1 MSITYKIF
9 EEPSSESNDELIQ
22 RLKGELQEL
31 EMKHYN
37 YKNRTDKED
46 NILTEI
52 ETEINAKVTEYT
64 DAGGTF
70 DWSFLWGVNN
80 L

>member
-31 EMKHYN
+31 ETKHYN

-70 DWSFLWGVNN
+70 D
-80 L
+80 

>member
-70 DWSFLWGVNN
+70 D
-80 L
+80 

>member
-9 EEPSSESNDELIQ
+9 EEPLSESNEELLERLKDEL
-22 RLKGELQEL
+22 RMLEL
-31 EMKHYN
+31 KHYN

-52 ETEINAKVTEYT
+52 EAEINAKVTEYT

-70 DWSFLWGVNN
+70 D
-80 L
+80 

>member
-9 EEPSSESNDELIQ
+9 EEPSSESNEELLERLKDEL
-22 RLKGELQEL
+22 RMLEL
-31 EMKHYN
+31 KHYN

-46 NILTEI
+46 NILTGI
-52 ETEINAKVTEYT
+52 EAEINAKVTEYT

-70 DWSFLWGVNN
+70 D
-80 L
+80 

>member
-1 MSITYKIF
+1 MVITYKEF
-9 EEPSSESNDELIQ
+9 EEPVSESSEDLLERLLQEL
-22 RLKGELQEL
+22 KEL

-46 NILTEI
+46 DILTEI
-52 ETEINAKVTEYT
+52 ENEINAKVAEYT

-70 DWSFLWGVNN
+70 D
-80 L
+80 

>member
-1 MSITYKIF
+1 MTITYKIF
-9 EEPSSESNDELIQ
+9 EEPESESNEELLE

-37 YKNRTDKED
+37 YKNRTDKEND
-46 NILTEI
+46 ILTEI
-52 ETEINAKVTEYT
+52 ENEINAKATEYT

-70 DWSFLWGVNN
+70 D
-80 L
+80 

>member
-9 EEPSSESNDELIQ
+9 EEPSSESNEELLERLKDEL
-22 RLKGELQEL
+22 RMLEL
-31 EMKHYN
+31 KHYN

-52 ETEINAKVTEYT
+52 ESEINAKVTEYT

-70 DWSFLWGVNN
+70 D
-80 L
+80 

>member
-1 MSITYKIF
+1 MVITYKIF
-9 EEPSSESNDELIQ
+9 EEPSSESNDELLE
-22 RLKGELQEL
+22 RLKSELQMLEL
-31 EMKHYN
+31 KHYN

-52 ETEINAKVTEYT
+52 EAEINDKVTEYT

-70 DWSFLWGVNN
+70 D
-80 L
+80 

>member
-1 MSITYKIF
+1 MVITYKIF
-9 EEPSSESNDELIQ
+9 EEPSSESNEELLE
-22 RLKGELQEL
+22 RLKGELQMLEL
-31 EMKHYN
+31 KHYN

-52 ETEINAKVTEYT
+52 ENEINAKVTEYT

-70 DWSFLWGVNN
+70 D
-80 L
+80 